1 MMQSMMS
8 VLVMLLLWTC
18 LISICSAQMG
28 CHNPCPLS
36 YYPVCGFDDVTYSNM
51 CMFHN
56 QRRCVNPHLAV
67 RHRGVCGESR
77 DCYDNE
83 DGKWWEMNSRKENWR
98 TCKECTCVGKV
109 WACSQ
114 CTTGKTYCPERSC
127 PWPCYYG
134 YRVETNGCQSCD
146 CMPRKYWYLAVK
158 GNNHY
163 NWRQAYWYRRR
174 QGRQG

>member
-1 MMQSMMS
+1 MLAISTLVGLGLLS
-8 VLVMLLLWTC
+8 VCAAQQQVEC
-18 LISICSAQMG
+18 FIPCS
-28 CHNPCPLS
+28 LS
-36 YYPVCGFDDVTYSNM
+36 YHPVCALDGVTYSNM

-56 QRRCVNPHLAV
+56 HRRCINSNLAV
-67 RHRGVCGESR
+67 HHRGVCGASR

-83 DGKWWEMNSRKENWR
+83 DGKWWKYNERKENWR

-114 CTTGKTYCPERSC
+114 CTPGKTFCPERSC

-163 NWRQAYWYRRR
+163 DWTYAYYYRRR
-174 QGRQG
+174 NSRRWNRN